1 MKKKANW
8 GTGIFI
14 SYALFILLAILA
26 AVYFMNQDVD
36 LVTDDYYQQEIKYQD
51 QIDKIQRTN
60 SLPEKPAINFDG
72 SKINLSFPESLL
84 NKNVTGKI
92 HFYRPSNPKLD
103 FDLPLS
109 LNNDGIQLVST
120 KKMETGFW
128 RLKMYWTMEG
138 NEYYSEKEIILN

>member
-14 SYALFILLAILA
+14 SYVLFMGITILT
-26 AVYFMNQDVD
+26 AVYFMNQDVN

-51 QIDKIQRTN
+51 QIDKIERTN
-60 SLPEKPAINFDG
+60 SLPENPVINFDG
-72 SKINLSFPESLL
+72 TGINLLFPASLL

-103 FDLPLS
+103 FNIPLD
-109 LNNDGIQLVST
+109 LNNDGTQIIST
-120 KKMETGFW
+120 KKLETGFW
-128 RLKMYWTMEG
+128 RLKMYWTMNG
-138 NEYYSEKEIILN
+138 NEYYNEKEIIIN

>member
-14 SYALFILLAILA
+14 SYALFMFLAILA
-26 AVYFMNQDVD
+26 AVYFMNQEVD

-51 QIDKIQRTN
+51 QIDKIERTN
-60 SLPEKPAINFDG
+60 ALPEKPAIDFDG
-72 SKINLSFPESLL
+72 VGVKVSFPESLFK
-84 NKNVTGKI
+84 KNVTGKI
-92 HFYRPSNPKLD
+92 HFYRPSNPAKD
-103 FDLPLS
+103 FDIPL
-109 LNNDGIQLVST
+109 NVNTEGFQLIST

-128 RLKMYWTMEG
+128 RLKLNWKMEG